1 MDHLSPLDAAFLDI
15 EDADPHASLAI
26 ASVAVVEG
34 PAPSQDDFLAFI
46 RAKLPVLPRAR
57 QKLVRVPLDLGTP
70 GWEDDPAFTL
80 AYHVRRTALPAPG
93 GDAELSALVARIMG
107 QRLDRDRPLWEYWV
121 VEGLE
126 GGRWAIVAK
135 VHHCLV
141 DGVGGTMLYD
151 VLYGDAPPPE
161 HSPEAD
167 PGLLTLLGAVVTS
180 PLRTARLVTSAVRG
194 LVSLVGSLLPVHA
207 SSLFG
212 PLGTARHYRIVR
224 TSLAEVKQVAHAFG
238 ATVNDVV
245 LAAVSSAYRAVLLA
259 RGEQPDPESV
269 RTMVPVSVRGDR
281 RMDNQVSLRLAFLP
295 VDTEDVVSALSAVR
309 ERFAALKKGNEAEA
323 GQAVTELARHEP
335 FAPLSWSIRFGAM
348 LPQRSI
354 VTVTTNVPGP
364 REPLDVLGRPIVEIL
379 PYVPIAV
386 RIRTGIAV
394 LSYADRL
401 TLGITADYDS
411 NPDVDVLAAALRDA
425 FAALVSAAKARITPS
440 PPAATS
446 RSRAG
451 TARRRTR
458 AARPGAAPR

>member
-1 MDHLSPLDAAFLDI
+1 MDLLSPLDAAFLDI

-26 ASVAVVEG
+26 ASVAVIEG
-34 PAPSQDDFLAFI
+34 PVPSHDEFLALM

-57 QKLVRVPLDLGTP
+57 EKLVRVPLDLGTP
-70 GWEDDPAFTL
+70 GWQDDPAFNL

-93 GDAELSALVARIMG
+93 GDAELSALIARIMG

-151 VLYGDAPPPE
+151 VMYGDAPAPE
-161 HSPEAD
+161 PAPEQEAS
-167 PGLLTLLGAVVTS
+167 LLSLLVAVVSS
-180 PLRTARLVTSAVRG
+180 PVRTARLVASAVSG

-212 PLGTARHYRIVR
+212 PLGSARHYRIVR
-224 TSLAEVKQVAHAFG
+224 ASLAEVKEVAHTFG
-238 ATVNDVV
+238 VTVNDVV
-245 LAAVSSAYRAVLLA
+245 LAAVGSAYRAVLLA
-259 RGEQPDPESV
+259 RGEEPDPESV
-269 RTMVPVSVRGDR
+269 RTVVPVSVRGDG
-281 RMDNQVSLRLAFLP
+281 RMGNQVSARLAFLP
-295 VDTEDVVSALSAVR
+295 VDTEHVVDALSVVHQ
-309 ERFAALKKGNEAEA
+309 RFNTLKKGNESEA
-323 GQAVTELARHEP
+323 GHMVTELARHEP
-335 FAPLSWSIRFGAM
+335 FAPLSWSIRLGAM

-364 REPLDVLGRPIVEIL
+364 RKPLKVLGRPIVEIL

-386 RIRTGIAV
+386 RIRTAIAV

-401 TLGITADYDS
+401 TIGITADYNS
-411 NPDVDVLAAALRDA
+411 NPDVDVLAGALRDA
-425 FAALVSAAKARITPS
+425 IAELVSAARVTPS
-440 PPAATS
+440 PPAATA
-446 RSRAG
+446 RRRAR
-451 TARRRTR
+451 TARPRTR
-458 AARPGAAPR
+458 AARPGAAAR